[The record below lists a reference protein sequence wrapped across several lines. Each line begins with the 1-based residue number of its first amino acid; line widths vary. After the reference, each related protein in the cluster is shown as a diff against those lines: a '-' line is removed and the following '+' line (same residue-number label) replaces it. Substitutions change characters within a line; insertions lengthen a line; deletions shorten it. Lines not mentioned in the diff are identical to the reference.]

1 MTNTMRKKI
10 GQVLAAHALR
20 GGVANVEVRE
30 EVRQTGNG
38 QVKIINVIP
47 VMTDTERETAKK
59 RIGNDLHEIFT
70 RIRAEL
76 GLDSESIEK

>member
-10 GQVLAAHALR
+10 GQVSAAHALC
-20 GGVANVEVRE
+20 GSAANVEVRE

-59 RIGNDLHEIFT
+59 RIGNDLYEIFT

-76 GLDSESIEK
+76 GLDSESTEK